1 MVKRKYPNIVRG
13 GVAIPLENKTNYYY
27 MKGRKHSQGGIDI
40 GKNPKT
46 GIEVEDGEVLHVSD
60 KDIKVFS
67 SIPFLNGKS
76 PAQKVMGGENPNKV
90 FNQQESFKDKNNIN
104 DDGTKKKRIGGQT
117 PNDKYT
123 TKLTYKEEQDF
134 RNWYSKVAKYK
145 NLNPDP
151 DANGQDYDYRGYWKN
166 EDRDAILNSNSRVH
180 FTDKYKTPNH
190 PTFSNESIYSNNKTP
205 GGTWVRGK
213 GTWLFKHNNFTARQ
227 ANRTKEYLTNTG
239 EGYIL
244 NNDTIIPRRQK
255 TNKKLLGGEE
265 DNVSYE
271 QAVINRDKIRKEIN
285 KGNIAIPYIKER
297 NVKLTNAGKL
307 TGAEFSENL
316 LDSIAKYAGKANIP
330 LETAVGL
337 AAQESGLGT
346 ASTRGYIPQKKRG
359 TIYASSLI
367 SNWSAGKDNPWNDLI
382 TTADRKSKGDKDKRD
397 KLIRDGWR
405 YTKNQAKK
413 FDTNINTLQHG
424 FEKFKTGTYNRRDPN
439 HTKDVIEAGKAVTG
453 SPEYQRWLKAIG
465 NKIYNSNRKA
475 LGGKSNVDYIDKP
488 FNDGRV
494 YSVTVNGQTKLRM
507 IPSTGDVASATS
519 NNSMKRRDKFATGGN
534 KKLKTTLT
542 INNIPIKPLE
552 ENLTVPEVNPVD
564 IKLKPIE
571 QVPYIYD
578 KERTSWFKRNKS
590 NIVNDDF
597 ISDAIGLTGNI
608 VGGAISHTIN
618 KKMLDDLKYNSEPVI
633 RTPTKLKT
641 RININ
646 PQLDKMR
653 ETLANYERNID
664 NNTASSRVA
673 LARKQYARSANMLQ
687 TNELYA
693 NKENAETEL
702 INKDRLNQQATAF
715 ENIKDYNTWAEKKA
729 AFDNAVLE
737 KKAENDVSL
746 INTINTGVQD
756 IISRTEK
763 RKSERQTRLAMMA
776 ANPNVNPRILKA
788 MGIKGITDKDIEA
801 YDKAYGK
808 KKKSKKYSD
817 ND

>member
-67 SIPFLNGKS
+67 SVPFLNGKS

-104 DDGTKKKRIGGQT
+104 DDGTKR
-117 PNDKYT
+117 
-123 TKLTYKEEQDF
+123 
-134 RNWYSKVAKYK
+134 K
-145 NLNPDP
+145 N
-151 DANGQDYDYRGYWKN
+151 
-166 EDRDAILNSNSRVH
+166 
-180 FTDKYKTPNH
+180 
-190 PTFSNESIYSNNKTP
+190 
-205 GGTWVRGK
+205 
-213 GTWLFKHNNFTARQ
+213 
-227 ANRTKEYLTNTG
+227 
-239 EGYIL
+239 
-244 NNDTIIPRRQK
+244 
-255 TNKKLLGGEE
+255 NKKLLGGEE

-271 QAVINRDKIRKEIN
+271 QAVINRDKTRKETN

-297 NVKLTNAGKL
+297 NVRLTNAGKL

-346 ASTRGYIPQKKRG
+346 ASTGGYIPQKKRG

-424 FEKFKTGTYNRRDPN
+424 FEKFKTGTYNRKDPN
-439 HTKDVIEAGKAVTG
+439 HTKDVIEAGKAVAG

-756 IISRTEK
+756 VISKTEK